1 MLTKRIQCPQCGV
14 VLDVKNSK
22 NESVKLISCPSC
34 NAALQIK
41 FEPQKEPLEAH
52 TFYAPKVSTE
62 SDGSTELAPPN
73 KTQNS
78 ACLIYEDYTYHLE
91 MGDNV
96 IGRKG
101 TSSKASIQIAT
112 TDRYMSR
119 QHCRINVSLLPDNN
133 LKTVLCDYQNK
144 NMTSVNGQAIVQ
156 GDEIRLM
163 DGDKITMGETT
174 LTFKLS

>member
-1 MLTKRIQCPQCGV
+1 MQTKRIQCPQCGI

-22 NESVKLISCPSC
+22 NESVKLITCPSC
-34 NAALQIK
+34 HVALQIK
-41 FEPQKEPLEAH
+41 FEPQNDPLEAH
-52 TFYAPKVSTE
+52 TYCALKASN
-62 SDGSTELAPPN
+62 DICGLTELATPN
-73 KTQNS
+73 KTQDS
-78 ACLIYEDYTYHLE
+78 ACLIYEGYTYHLE
-91 MGDNV
+91 IGDNV

-101 TSSKASIQIAT
+101 NSSKASIQIAT

-119 QHCRINVSLLPDNN
+119 QHCRINVSSLSDKS
-133 LKTVLCDYQNK
+133 LKVVLCDYQNK
-144 NMTSVNGQAIVQ
+144 NMTSVNDHAIVQ

>member
-1 MLTKRIQCPQCGV
+1 
-14 VLDVKNSK
+14 
-22 NESVKLISCPSC
+22 
-34 NAALQIK
+34 
-41 FEPQKEPLEAH
+41 
-52 TFYAPKVSTE
+52 
-62 SDGSTELAPPN
+62 
-73 KTQNS
+73 
-78 ACLIYEDYTYHLE
+78 

-101 TSSKASIQIAT
+101 NSSKASIQIAT

-119 QHCRINVSLLPDNN
+119 QHCRINVSSLSDKS
-133 LKTVLCDYQNK
+133 LKVVLCDYQNK
-144 NMTSVNGQAIVQ
+144 NMTSVNDHAIVQ

>member
-1 MLTKRIQCPQCGV
+1 MQSKKIQCPQCGI

-22 NESVKLISCPSC
+22 NESVKLIICPSC
-34 NAALQIK
+34 HAALQIK
-41 FEPQKEPLEAH
+41 FEPQEYPLEAH
-52 TFYAPKVSTE
+52 TYYAPKVSTE
-62 SDGSTELAPPN
+62 SDGATELATPN
-73 KTQNS
+73 KAQNS
-78 ACLIYEDYTYHLE
+78 ACLIYEGYTYHLE

-101 TSSKASIQIAT
+101 NSSKASIQIAT

-119 QHCRINVSLLPDNN
+119 QHCRINVSSLSDKS
-133 LKTVLCDYQNK
+133 LKVVLCDYQNK
-144 NMTSVNGQAIVQ
+144 NMTTVNGHAIVQ

-174 LTFKLS
+174 LTFKLL